1 MHNHIQHD
9 KGYKIFCLN
18 ERLQMS
24 NHNTMASTSDSV
36 LNPYGP
42 RREKTCLWRFV
53 NNKGADQPAHPCRL
67 IRAFIIHLLENIIS
81 LLAPS
86 EISLFW
92 LVSVAKET
100 GLILAFSESPKTGF
114 LALRPLCEQPWLK
127 QACTFYAVSP
137 VPSLLAYKRGM

>member
-1 MHNHIQHD
+1 MIRALRCLGTHW
-9 KGYKIFCLN
+9 KCLN
-18 ERLQMS
+18 ERLPMR
-24 NHNTMASTSDSV
+24 NHSKMASTSDSV

-127 QACTFYAVSP
+127 QACTFMQSRQ
-137 VPSLLAYKRGM
+137 SLCFWHTKEGCS